1 VAGELEQIEA
11 LVRGFNDDAA
21 DRRALAAAV
30 ANAYTNGRALGP
42 GTVATVTAV
51 MGRTK
56 TVADAVTEIEAE
68 SGGEVFGP
76 DFRIREEATGRPR

>member
-1 VAGELEQIEA
+1 MAGELRQIQE
-11 LVRGFNDDAA
+11 LVQAFTDDAA

-42 GTVATVTAV
+42 GTVSVVTAV

-56 TVADAVTEIEAE
+56 TVAAAVAEIEAE
-68 SGGEVFGP
+68 SGPIFGP
-76 DFRIREEATGRPR
+76 DLGIRGEAPGPG